1 MRESAV
7 PSSALVWPSIRG
19 GKAHGRAGDCDNSDA
34 GGVEVHLD
42 LDQGAQPLVG
52 SSKASVQT

>member
-7 PSSALVWPSIRG
+7 PSSALVLPSIQG
-19 GKAHGRAGDCDNSDA
+19 DKAHGRVGDCDNSDDD
-34 GGVEVHLD
+34 GVEIHVD
-42 LDQGAQPLVG
+42 LDHGDQPLVG